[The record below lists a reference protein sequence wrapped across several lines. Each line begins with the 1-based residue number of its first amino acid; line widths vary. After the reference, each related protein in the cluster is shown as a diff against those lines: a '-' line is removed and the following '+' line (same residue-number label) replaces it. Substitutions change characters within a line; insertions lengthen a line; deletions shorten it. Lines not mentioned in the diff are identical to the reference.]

1 MKFTKTTDFL
11 GRNGM
16 FTATGLEITACIT
29 TGNNSVITLSPI
41 TSKEQIARC
50 FIEIPREDIP
60 ALIAELQS
68 FDPMCKKCGS
78 ALVKGLCEDSTCPY
92 SDHPQDKEL
101 EEIYEEK
108 AEEHRRDVKRGLY
121 GPDKG
126 NAI

>member
-1 MKFTKTTDFL
+1 
-11 GRNGM
+11 M
-16 FTATGLEITACIT
+16 FKATGLEITACIT
-29 TGNNSVITLSPI
+29 TGHNSVIMIEPV
-41 TSKEQIARC
+41 TSKEQIGRC
-50 FIEIPREDIP
+50 FIEIPRADL
-60 ALIAELQS
+60 AAFIAELQS
-68 FDPMCKKCGS
+68 FDPTCKKCGS

-108 AEEHRRDVKRGLY
+108 AEEHRRDEKRGLY

>member
-1 MKFTKTTDFL
+1 MKFTKTTTFT
-11 GRNGM
+11 GRNGC
-16 FTATGLEITACIT
+16 FKATGLELSVYLKP
-29 TGNNSVITLSPI
+29 NNDSVIVLEPI
-41 TSKEQIARC
+41 TSRDIIGRC
-50 FIEIPREDIP
+50 QIEIPREDIP
-60 ALIAELQS
+60 ALIAELQALN
-68 FDPMCKKCGS
+68 PVCKKCGS

-108 AEEHRRDVKRGLY
+108 AEEHRRDEKRGLY